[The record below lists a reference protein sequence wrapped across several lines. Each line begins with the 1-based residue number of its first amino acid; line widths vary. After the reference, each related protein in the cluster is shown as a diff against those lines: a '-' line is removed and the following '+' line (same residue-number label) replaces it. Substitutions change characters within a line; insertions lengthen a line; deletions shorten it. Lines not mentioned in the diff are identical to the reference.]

1 MSYSTSRRSA
11 RVGVFALTLIALAS
25 SATAARAQASDSSR
39 LASFLALT
47 RLPLQHPLRTAR
59 VERTTATI
67 GARADGSPFLVDIT
81 RPVASSDRAPLPV
94 VLLVHGGLTDDAPI
108 RPRSWQIY
116 RDWGTALAANGVAAV
131 MFDHSLGSPRRRLDL
146 ALGEIDIVLRWLA
159 TSGARLG
166 LESDSVR
173 AMGFSAAGL
182 LAPALLRDERPVP
195 ISRLALVYPLTGIA
209 PDAGAPP
216 TDDALAA
223 RMDLGREADRLAKRR
238 TPLLLIRA
246 GSDAIPGLLSLLDR
260 NVSALLAADARVE
273 LLNVP
278 GEPHSFDM
286 LHDTPDVQDAIER
299 ALRFVATE
307 RPAAA
312 AGRR

>member
-11 RVGVFALTLIALAS
+11 RVGAFALTLIALAS
-25 SATAARAQASDSSR
+25 SASAARAQATDSSR

-146 ALGEIDIVLRWLA
+146 
-159 TSGARLG
+159 
-166 LESDSVR
+166 SVR

-182 LAPALLRDERPVP
+182 LAPELLRDERPVP

-209 PDAGAPP
+209 PDAGAPT

-223 RMDLGREADRLAKRR
+223 RMDLGREANRLARRR

-246 GSDAIPGLLSLLDR
+246 GSDAIPGLLPLLDR

-286 LHDTPDVQDAIER
+286 LHDTPDVHDAIER
-299 ALRFVATE
+299 ALRFVAME
-307 RPAAA
+307 AAA
-312 AGRR
+312 APRCVSRGGCPVRRPAP